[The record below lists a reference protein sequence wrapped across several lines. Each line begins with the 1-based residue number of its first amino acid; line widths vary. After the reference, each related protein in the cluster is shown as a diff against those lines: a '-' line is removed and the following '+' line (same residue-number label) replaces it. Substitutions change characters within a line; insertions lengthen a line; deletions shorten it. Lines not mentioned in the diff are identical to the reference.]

1 MNQIQ
6 RGGLDSFVHYGD
18 ILEALLQQDFL
29 HFYLRIVYLSNAV
42 TKYCTIFKYYFLL
55 YLSFSSWIKLMIFYF
70 NQIFVLNLDDWFVV
84 LCHTSLVLCY
94 SILFIYDINI
104 LSVIYC
110 IFHSS
115 IHLSVDICIYFPL
128 SSNFS
133 VILNLFRLLVI
144 LSVAFCFN
152 PPIASEF
159 FLMQLY
165 VNFLI
170 F

>member
-18 ILEALLQQDFL
+18 ILEALLQQGFL
-29 HFYLRIVYLSNAV
+29 HFCLCIVYLNNAI
-42 TKYCTIFKYYFLL
+42 TKYDTIFKYYFLL
-55 YLSFSSWIKLMIFYF
+55 LLRFSSWIKLMIFYF
-70 NQIFVLNLDDWFVV
+70 NQIFVLNLDWFIV

-115 IHLSVDICIYFPL
+115 MHLSVDICIYFPL

-133 VILNLFRLLVI
+133 VLLNLFRLLVI

-159 FLMQLY
+159 FLMQLF
-165 VNFLI
+165 VNLLI

>member
-29 HFYLRIVYLSNAV
+29 HFYLCIVYLSNAV
-42 TKYCTIFKYYFLL
+42 TKYWTIFKYYFLL
-55 YLSFSSWIKLMIFYF
+55 YLRFSSWIKLMIFYF

-115 IHLSVDICIYFPL
+115 MHLSVDICIYFPL
-128 SSNFS
+128 SYNFT
-133 VILNLFRLLVI
+133 VLLNLFRLLVI
-144 LSVAFCFN
+144 LSVVFVLTHWLLLN
-152 PPIASEF
+152 F
-159 FLMQLY
+159 FWCSFM
-165 VNFLI
+165 
-170 F
+170 